1 MIQAK
6 FSLEESHIRFL
17 EQCKS
22 YGFKDESEAVRSA
35 LDKLRQ
41 DIEEQERG
49 LRESA
54 ELYAEIYEEDAELMA
69 LTESA
74 VADWPS

>member
-6 FSLEESHIRFL
+6 FNLEESHIHFL
-17 EQCKS
+17 EQCKA
-22 YGFKDESEAVRSA
+22 YGFKDKSEAVRSA
-35 LDKLRQ
+35 LDHLRLEM
-41 DIEEQERG
+41 EERQG

-54 ELYAEIYEEDAELMA
+54 ALYAEAYEEDAELRA

-74 VADWPS
+74 IADWPV

>member
-6 FSLEESHIRFL
+6 FNLEESHIRFL
-17 EQCKS
+17 EHCKA
-22 YGFKDESEAVRSA
+22 YGFKDQSEAVRSA
-35 LDKLRQ
+35 LDKLCL
-41 DIEEQERG
+41 DMEEQERG

-54 ELYAEIYEEDAELMA
+54 ALYAETYAEEAELKA

-74 VADWPS
+74 IADWPK